1 MSRSLRPAAIA
12 VGVAA
17 ALAFPAGALAA
28 GHNPPNLT
36 CDSSKPFYTGT
47 FNNVVVPPTQTCN
60 ISNSTIRGNVTVEY
74 GGSLDLENSGTV
86 GGDLLT
92 GNLASSF
99 EDSGWTI
106 AGQAVGNESGGMS
119 FEGTVHGILANKVD
133 ALDTQSA
140 TIDGSVVSN
149 QGVFG
154 GAIGGSVITGQ
165 LVINGSGTAD
175 SPATWVIGGTQ
186 LDGSMQEIKGNT
198 VLTNNQAEIL
208 IFFNHIK
215 QNLVCLG
222 NTPAP
227 INSVGG
233 FGNTVDGR
241 SVGQCATTNTGVPNA
256 SAMSAV
262 RRAMA
267 Q

>member
-28 GHNPPNLT
+28 GHSPPNLT
-36 CDSSKPFYTGT
+36 CDSSQPFYTGT
-47 FNNVVVPPTQTCN
+47 FNNVVVPPGQTCN
-60 ISNSTIRGNVTVEY
+60 ISNSTIRGNVTVQQT
-74 GGSLDLENSGTV
+74 GNLDLENSGTV

-92 GNLASSF
+92 GNAASAF
-99 EDSGWTI
+99 EDSGWVI
-106 AGQAVGNESGGMS
+106 AGQAVGNGSGGMS

-154 GAIGGSVITGQ
+154 GFIGGSVIKGQ

-175 SPATWVIGGTQ
+175 SPATWAIGGTQ
-186 LDGSMQEIKGNT
+186 LDGSMQEIDGNT

-222 NTPAP
+222 NNPAP

-241 SVGQCATTNTGVPNA
+241 SLGQCATTNTGVPSA
-256 SAMSAV
+256 DAMRTVHSAMAH
-262 RRAMA
+262 
-267 Q
+267 

>member
-1 MSRSLRPAAIA
+1 MSRSFRPAAFA

-36 CDSSKPFYTGT
+36 CDSSQPFFSGT
-47 FNNVVVPPTQTCN
+47 YNNVVVPPGQVCN
-60 ISNSTIRGNVTVEY
+60 LSNSTVRGNVTVQQT
-74 GGSLDLENSGTV
+74 GNLDLENSGTV
-86 GGDLLT
+86 GGDLLV
-92 GNLASSF
+92 GSQASSF
-99 EDSGWTI
+99 EDAGWAI
-106 AGQAVGNESGGMS
+106 AGQAVGSGSGGLS
-119 FEGTVHGILANKVD
+119 FEGTVHGILANKVG
-133 ALDTQSA
+133 ALDTQNA

-149 QGVFG
+149 QGQFG
-154 GAIGGSVITGQ
+154 GFIGGSVITGQ

-175 SPATWVIGGTQ
+175 NPATWAIGGTQ
-186 LDGSMQEIKGNT
+186 LDGSMQEIDGNA

-222 NTPAP
+222 NNPAP

-241 SVGQCATTNTGVPNA
+241 SVGQCATTNTGGA
-256 SAMSAV
+256 SADAMRAFHT
-262 RRAMA
+262 AMA

>member
-1 MSRSLRPAAIA
+1 MSRSLRPAAVA
-12 VGVAA
+12 AGVVA

-36 CDSSKPFYTGT
+36 CDSSQPFYTGT
-47 FNNVVVPPTQTCN
+47 FNNVVVPAGQTCN
-60 ISNSTIRGNVTVEY
+60 ISDSTIRGSVTVQQT
-74 GGSLDLENSGTV
+74 GNLDLENNGSV

-92 GNLASSF
+92 GSQASSF
-99 EDSGWTI
+99 EDSGWVI
-106 AGQAVGNESGGMS
+106 NGQALGNESGGMS

-133 ALDTQSA
+133 ALDTQNA

-154 GAIGGSVITGQ
+154 GAIAGSVITGQ
-165 LVINGSGTAD
+165 LVINGSGSAD
-175 SPATWVIGGTQ
+175 SPATWVVGGTQ
-186 LDGSMQEIKGNT
+186 LDGSPQEIDGNT
-198 VLTNNQAEIL
+198 VLTANQAEIL

-241 SVGQCATTNTGVPNA
+241 SLGQCATTNTGVPSA
-256 SAMSAV
+256 DAMRAVHSAMAH
-262 RRAMA
+262 
-267 Q
+267 

>member
-17 ALAFPAGALAA
+17 ALAFPAAALAA

-36 CDSSKPFYTGT
+36 CDSSQPFYTGT

-60 ISNSTIRGNVTVEY
+60 ISNSTIRGNVTVEF

-133 ALDTQSA
+133 ALDTQNA

-154 GAIGGSVITGQ
+154 GAIGGSRITGQ

-186 LDGSMQEIKGNT
+186 LDGSMQEIDGNT
-198 VLTNNQAEIL
+198 ALTNNQAEIL

-241 SVGQCATTNTGVPNA
+241 SLGQCATTNTGLPSP

-262 RRAMA
+262 RQAMA
-267 Q
+267 R

>member
-28 GHNPPNLT
+28 GHNAPNLT
-36 CDSSKPFYTGT
+36 CDSSQPFFTGT
-47 FNNVVVPPTQTCN
+47 FNNVVVPPGQACN
-60 ISNSTIRGNVTVEY
+60 ISNSTIRGNVTVEQT
-74 GGSLDLENSGTV
+74 GSLDLENSGTV

-99 EDSGWTI
+99 EDSGWVI

-133 ALDTQSA
+133 ALDTQNA

-186 LDGSMQEIKGNT
+186 LDGSMQEIDGNT
-198 VLTNNQAEIL
+198 ALTNNQAEIL
-208 IFFNHIK
+208 IFYNHIK

-233 FGNTVDGR
+233 FGNTVNGR
-241 SVGQCATTNTGVPNA
+241 SLGQCATTNTGAPSADAMSTVR
-256 SAMSAV
+256 SAMA
-262 RRAMA
+262 R
-267 Q
+267 

>member
-1 MSRSLRPAAIA
+1 MSRSLRPGAIA
-12 VGVAA
+12 LGVAA

-28 GHNPPNLT
+28 GHTPPNLT
-36 CDSSKPFYTGT
+36 CDSSQPFFTGT
-47 FNNVVVPPTQTCN
+47 YNNVDVPPGQSCI
-60 ISNSTIRGNVTVEY
+60 ISNSTIRGNVTVEQT
-74 GGSLDLENSGTV
+74 GNLDLQNAGTV
-86 GGDLLT
+86 GGDLLV

-99 EDSGWTI
+99 EDTGWSI
-106 AGQAVGNESGGMS
+106 AGQALGNGSGGMS
-119 FEGTVHGILANKVD
+119 FEGKVHGILANKVD
-133 ALDTQSA
+133 ALDTQNA

-186 LDGSMQEIKGNT
+186 LDGSMQQIDGNT

-241 SVGQCATTNTGVPNA
+241 SVGQCATTNTGVPSA
-256 SAMSAV
+256 SEMSAV
-262 RRAMA
+262 RSAMA
-267 Q
+267 K

>member
-12 VGVAA
+12 AGVAA

-36 CDSSKPFYTGT
+36 CDSSQPFYTGT
-47 FNNVVVPPTQTCN
+47 FNNVVVPPEQTCN
-60 ISNSTIRGNVTVEY
+60 ISNSTIRGNVTVEQ

-106 AGQAVGNESGGMS
+106 AGQAVGNASGGMS

-133 ALDTQSA
+133 ALDTQNA

-186 LDGSMQEIKGNT
+186 LDGSPQEIDGNT

-215 QNLVCLG
+215 QNLVCVG

-241 SVGQCATTNTGVPNA
+241 SVGQCATTNTGVPGA
-256 SAMSAV
+256 SAQSAV

>member
-28 GHNPPNLT
+28 GRNAPNLT
-36 CDSSKPFYTGT
+36 CDSSHPFYTGT
-47 FNNVVVPPTQTCN
+47 FNNVVVPPGQMCN
-60 ISNSTIRGNVTVEY
+60 ISNSTIRGNVTVQQ
-74 GGSLDLENSGTV
+74 GASLDLENAGTV

-99 EDSGWTI
+99 EDSGWAI
-106 AGQAVGNESGGMS
+106 AGQAIGNESGGMS

-133 ALDTQSA
+133 ALDTQNA

-154 GAIGGSVITGQ
+154 GVIGGSHVTGQ

-175 SPATWVIGGTQ
+175 NPATWVIGGTQ
-186 LDGSMQEIKGNT
+186 LDGSMQEIDGNT

-241 SVGQCATTNTGVPNA
+241 SVGQCATTNTGVPSA
-256 SAMSAV
+256 DAMSTE

-267 Q
+267 K

>member
-1 MSRSLRPAAIA
+1 MSSSLRPAAIA

-36 CDSSKPFYTGT
+36 CDSSQPFYTGT
-47 FNNVVVPPTQTCN
+47 FNNVVVPPEQTCN
-60 ISNSTIRGNVTVEY
+60 ISDSTIRGNVTVEQA
-74 GGSLDLENSGTV
+74 GNLDLGDTGTV
-86 GGDLLT
+86 GGDLLVASE
-92 GNLASSF
+92 ASSF
-99 EDSGWTI
+99 EDSGWSI

-133 ALDTQSA
+133 ALDTSNA

-154 GAIGGSVITGQ
+154 GAIGGSVVTGQ

-186 LDGSMQEIKGNT
+186 LDGSMQEIDGNT

-233 FGNTVDGR
+233 FGNTVNGR
-241 SVGQCATTNTGVPNA
+241 SVGQCATTNTGIPSA
-256 SAMSAV
+256 SAMRAV
-262 RRAMA
+262 RGAMA

>member
-1 MSRSLRPAAIA
+1 MIRSLRPAAIA

-28 GHNPPNLT
+28 GHTPPNLT
-36 CDSSKPFYTGT
+36 CDGSQPFYTGT
-47 FNNVVVPPTQTCN
+47 YNNVVVPPGDNCI
-60 ISNSTIRGNVTVEY
+60 ISNSTIRGNVTVQQTAN
-74 GGSLDLENSGTV
+74 LDLENSGTV
-86 GGDLLT
+86 GGDLLV
-92 GNLASSF
+92 GSQASSF
-99 EDSGWTI
+99 EDSGWAI
-106 AGQAVGNESGGMS
+106 AGQALGNGSGGMS
-119 FEGTVHGILANKVD
+119 FAGTVHGILANKVD
-133 ALDTQSA
+133 ALDAQSA

-154 GAIGGSVITGQ
+154 GFIGGSVITGQ

-175 SPATWVIGGTQ
+175 NPATWAIGGTQ
-186 LDGSMQEIKGNT
+186 PDGSMQEIDGNA
-198 VLTNNQAEIL
+198 VLTNNQAQIL

-222 NTPAP
+222 NNPAP

-241 SVGQCATTNTGVPNA
+241 SVGQCATTNTGAVSA
-256 SAMSAV
+256 AAMRTVHSAMAH
-262 RRAMA
+262 
-267 Q
+267 

>member
-28 GHNPPNLT
+28 GHNAPNLT
-36 CDSSKPFYTGT
+36 CDSSQPFYTGT
-47 FNNVVVPPTQTCN
+47 FNNVVAPPGQTCN
-60 ISNSTIRGNVTVEY
+60 ISNSTIRGTVTVQQTAN
-74 GGSLDLENSGTV
+74 LTLEGTGTV

-92 GNLASSF
+92 GSQASSF
-99 EDSGWTI
+99 EDSGWAI
-106 AGQAVGNESGGMS
+106 AGQALGNESGGMS

-133 ALDTQSA
+133 ALDTQNA

-154 GAIGGSVITGQ
+154 GFIGGSVITGQ
-165 LVINGSGTAD
+165 LVINGSGSAD
-175 SPATWVIGGTQ
+175 NPATWVIGGTQ
-186 LDGSMQEIKGNT
+186 LDGSPQEIDGNT

-215 QNLVCLG
+215 QNLVCVG

-233 FGNTVDGR
+233 FGNTVDGH
-241 SVGQCATTNTGVPNA
+241 SVGQCATTNTGIPSA
-256 SAMSAV
+256 SAMRAARS
-262 RRAMA
+262 AMA